1 MPSTLG
7 GRWCPGRGIA
17 ADVAGR
23 LPWYRD
29 DWVQG
34 TNWGLK
40 VLAPAT
46 YIFFASALPALAF
59 GQQLAMDTEGTLT
72 VVHVLVSTALAGL
85 VQSLLG
91 GQPLLIIGVA
101 EPIVLTYGFLYSF
114 AKHAPGLGP
123 GLFLPFAGWVCI
135 WTAVMCLLLAL
146 SGACAGIDKFTRFS
160 GEVFGAL
167 IAILFFQV
175 GIKGIVHEFQPAPE
189 AAPEAAAAAAPSEPA
204 GSQLLLINGLW
215 GLLLS
220 AGLLLS
226 SLLLRKA
233 RGWRLGRPWLRGF
246 AADYGVPLM
255 VVGWSGLSFAVAP
268 ANGVPRRVLTPN
280 TWEVV
285 SSWSVAGRLHEV
297 PGTYI
302 AAALLPALIITVLFY
317 FDHNVSSQMAQQP
330 EFSLAKPPAYHYDFL
345 LLAGLTLVCGLLGI
359 PPVNGVLPQA
369 PMHTRSLAHLR
380 RTQKQ
385 PDSEQLQEL
394 SSTHTSLPSNGGSGG
409 AATAGGAANSSAAV
423 AVEVLPSLQPAAV
436 AGSPVAAAAA
446 AAHDD
451 TLQRRGSSEL
461 RHRSHGHPPEQQL
474 GGKQQQ
480 QQRGRSL
487 KPSES
492 AAALNTLPDSAADAV
507 VGVAGSDDGTAA
519 AAANGGGVHD
529 GYYLQLQVREQRVTN
544 LLQSLL
550 LAVCLGITP
559 AIQAIPTAVLWGYF
573 IFMAAES
580 LPGSQLWERLLLL
593 ATDPQRRIGVLQQEH
608 AAYLQLVPF
617 RVVVRFTLLQLALLL
632 GVWALVT
639 WAGIAGIAFPLP
651 IMALVPLRQYVLP
664 LLFDKKHLAGL
675 DAAAYEE
682 APGIADRLAAAQEL
696 YALGAIAEAPAP
708 HLPVTA
714 ASHAVAGTP
723 AAAAAGSG
731 VDDAEQE
738 VLSQEF
744 RGLQL
749 RHHMTPEELAQ
760 HRRQPGA

>member
-189 AAPEAAAAAAPSEPA
+189 AALEAAAAAAPSEPA

-285 SSWSVAGRLHEV
+285 SSWSVAGRLREV

-385 PDSEQLQEL
+385 PD
-394 SSTHTSLPSNGGSGG
+394 N
-409 AATAGGAANSSAAV
+409 
-423 AVEVLPSLQPAAV
+423 
-436 AGSPVAAAAA
+436 
-446 AAHDD
+446 
-451 TLQRRGSSEL
+451 
-461 RHRSHGHPPEQQL
+461 
-474 GGKQQQ
+474 
-480 QQRGRSL
+480 
-487 KPSES
+487 
-492 AAALNTLPDSAADAV
+492 SAADAV
-507 VGVAGSDDGTAA
+507 VGVADSDDGTAA

-664 LLFDKKHLAGL
+664 LLFDKKHLASL

-708 HLPVTA
+708 HLPVTT
-714 ASHAVAGTP
+714 ASHAAAGTP
-723 AAAAAGSG
+723 AAAAAAAAGTG

>member
-1 MPSTLG
+1 MPSILG

-189 AAPEAAAAAAPSEPA
+189 AAAAAAAAPEPA
-204 GSQLLLINGLW
+204 ASQLLLINGLW

-246 AADYGVPLM
+246 VADYGVPLM

-268 ANGVPRRVLTPN
+268 AAGVPRRVLTPN

-380 RTQKQ
+380 
-385 PDSEQLQEL
+385 
-394 SSTHTSLPSNGGSGG
+394 H
-409 AATAGGAANSSAAV
+409 
-423 AVEVLPSLQPAAV
+423 
-436 AGSPVAAAAA
+436 
-446 AAHDD
+446 
-451 TLQRRGSSEL
+451 
-461 RHRSHGHPPEQQL
+461 
-474 GGKQQQ
+474 
-480 QQRGRSL
+480 
-487 KPSES
+487 
-492 AAALNTLPDSAADAV
+492 SAADAV
-507 VGVAGSDDGTAA
+507 VGVAGSDDDGAA
-519 AAANGGGVHD
+519 AAAAAAADGGGVHD
-529 GYYLQLQVREQRVTN
+529 GCYLQLQVREQRVTN

-593 ATDPQRRIGVLQQEH
+593 ATDPQRRIKVLQQEH

-617 RVVVRFTLLQLALLL
+617 RVVVRFTALQLALLL

-639 WAGIAGIAFPLP
+639 WAGIAGISFPLP

-664 LLFDKKHLAGL
+664 LLFDRKHLASL

-723 AAAAAGSG
+723 AAAAAAAAGSG